1 MQYEPAPLREGQISK
16 LREYEQQLT
25 QLTGSPVILIAYSE
39 KDDNGNP
46 LEGDVSPTPTEKK
59 RP

>member
-16 LREYEQQLT
+16 LREYEQQLS

-46 LEGDVSPTPTEKK
+46 LEGDVSLTEKK

>member
-1 MQYEPAPLREGQISK
+1 MINYEPAPLQEGQISK
-16 LREYEQQLT
+16 LREYEQQLS

-39 KDDNGNP
+39 KDEHGNP
-46 LEGDVSPTPTEKK
+46 LEGHVGSTEKK

>member
-16 LREYEQQLT
+16 LREYEQQLS

-39 KDDNGNP
+39 KDVNGNP
-46 LEGDVSPTPTEKK
+46 LEGDVSPTEKK